1 MNFEVFDNFLPRD
14 EFENIQSIMMDTYF
28 PWYWN
33 DWTIKSGDDKPQLT
47 HTFHALSPPWNG
59 RKSDYYPL
67 FDNVQVKL
75 GVKKLYRIK
84 SNLTYKTFFNKKA
97 GYHIDTLN
105 KKTAILYVNTNNGG
119 TKFKNG
125 KFVKSLENRVV
136 VFDSNMEHTGVTC
149 TNQQRRIVV
158 NFNYL

>member
-1 MNFEVFDNFLPRD
+1 M
-14 EFENIQSIMMDTYF
+14 
-28 PWYWN
+28 
-33 DWTIKSGDDKPQLT
+33 
-47 HTFHALSPPWNG
+47 
-59 RKSDYYPL
+59 
-67 FDNVQVKL
+67 
-75 GVKKLYRIK
+75 
-84 SNLTYKTFFNKKA
+84 TYKTFFNKKA